1 VRAACRDPEGGAPMS
16 APDLQQGVEGY
27 AALVRRYHR
36 TLDLVS
42 DAGLRELPRH
52 IADGQRYARLIERVA
67 GPSATVVDVGSGVG
81 LPGVVIALA
90 LPRAQGFLVE
100 RRRRRT
106 AFLELAAAQLG
117 LANVT
122 VVGDD
127 VRAVEGVCA
136 DVVTAQAVADLAT
149 IVELTRHLHADPC
162 YVLSRRAEGGPGS
175 LAAVWR
181 AGGLVGDGQTGA
193 EGLPAGAEVLEEPL
207 EPRGS
212 LVAVRLPG
220 GSACQSSA

>member
-1 VRAACRDPEGGAPMS
+1 
-16 APDLQQGVEGY
+16 
-27 AALVRRYHR
+27 YHR

-67 GPSATVVDVGSGVG
+67 GPSATGGDGGPGVG
-81 LPGVVIALA
+81 LPGVGMPPA
-90 LPRAQGFLVE
+90 LPRAQVVPVAG
-100 RRRRRT
+100 RRART
-106 AFLELAAAQLG
+106 AILELAAAQLG
-117 LANVT
+117 LASVT

-127 VRAVEGVCA
+127 VRAAEGVCA

-162 YVLSRRAEGGPGS
+162 YVLGRRAEGGPGS

-181 AGGLVGDGQTGA
+181 AGGLVGDGQT
-193 EGLPAGAEVLEEPL
+193 
-207 EPRGS
+207 
-212 LVAVRLPG
+212 
-220 GSACQSSA
+220 